1 MKAHRLAK
9 IFSLLPFAIYGVP
22 IIMLISPFL
31 VPSKVIDPFFI
42 EWKGVLIIS
51 ILFGWIPSLISSV
64 LGIVFSALS
73 LKKGGKKIFLIL
85 SCVNAVIGI
94 PWGFLMFHY
103 ILSSDWWRFINAPPV
118 L

>member
-1 MKAHRLAK
+1 MKARLAK
-9 IFSLLPFAIYGVP
+9 ICPLLPFAIYGVP

-31 VPSKVIDPFFI
+31 VP
-42 EWKGVLIIS
+42 
-51 ILFGWIPSLISSV
+51 
-64 LGIVFSALS
+64 
-73 LKKGGKKIFLIL
+73 

-103 ILSSDWWRFINAPPV
+103 ILSSDWWRFINTPPA